1 MEGVA
6 TGFEQ
11 LEGKYEILE
20 KMSEGGMGA
29 VYKVRHRLLD
39 EVRVIKV
46 MRPHLAEDPVLRKR
60 FIREAK
66 TATRLDHANLARVYD
81 FTMDESGYFFLAME
95 FIDGIDLHGLLKGWS
110 PIPPG
115 VVLEIA
121 DQTLD
126 VLGYLHRKEIV
137 HRDISPDNV
146 LIARDEDGGF
156 RVKLIDLGIAKV
168 AASHESLTATGIF
181 LGKVRYSSPE
191 HFKSRNEQEL
201 DRRSDL
207 YSFGVVLYEL
217 LTAAYPIKGKNIP
230 SLINGH
236 LMHPPRPFETTDAE
250 GRVPDDL
257 RAVVLKALEKDPGD
271 RFQTAEDFREAVS
284 TVRRRFPVEED
295 YLVGVLEDQRVPTAR
310 IPVER
315 PGSTQERLDRNF
327 GVETTPSS
335 GGPIPV
341 EPESGTEFE
350 TAGFPLSRE
359 SDRTAGRTDDVDRQ
373 IRALLLGAEKLIE
386 AQHFEEARFQ
396 LETAESLGPG
406 RPETAALVEVLDRA
420 DTAVRRR
427 REQAALEIETLIRAE
442 EYAGARRL
450 IERRRKEIG
459 GAVFDDLEGA
469 VNQAEEA
476 AAERSTRAA
485 DILTAARQ
493 LIDED
498 RWEDAVPMI
507 REVLVL
513 TPGNTEAADLLSEAE
528 AGLAALREERRLE
541 VEIEGAAATIEAAL
555 QRGDFDEVRRS
566 LRLAEKLYGDHPR
579 FADFPKKLKKCED
592 EERRERAGRFGA
604 EARSLVEDGDFIA
617 AALKLEL
624 ALELTPGD
632 RELSEALAEVSELQR
647 LKEEAEYRRR
657 VIDETVGGVERLVTA
672 HRFEAAAVVLDRGVE
687 ALGEFERE
695 QELRTLIEKTA
706 EEHREVERQIGETMK
721 IIEDAVSNEDF
732 KRAQDAV
739 DRVRQLAGDHPE
751 ALDAVDA
758 MLIDLETAEN
768 DYRKA
773 MDVSTAVR
781 SIERH
786 LAESRLDDAERE
798 LRLARRLY
806 GARPIF
812 DDLARR
818 VAEGRRGRE
827 RERRREAIDAAM
839 TSGAPI
845 GDVLTAIESALEFD
859 PFDREFREL
868 LARARR
874 MEREEN
880 RRRRQPEIEEI
891 LAKVDDSI
899 AADRIG
905 EALEILDEAVARL
918 GPFPEARALRVRL
931 GG

>member
-1 MEGVA
+1 
-6 TGFEQ
+6 
-11 LEGKYEILE
+11 
-20 KMSEGGMGA
+20 MSEGGMGA

-110 PIPPG
+110 PIPLG

-146 LIARDEDGGF
+146 LVARDEDGGF

-168 AASHESLTATGIF
+168 AESHESLTATGNF

-191 HFKSRNEQEL
+191 HFKSRDEQEL

-217 LTAAYPIKGKNIP
+217 LTASYPIKGKNIP

-236 LMHPPRPFETTDAE
+236 LMHPPRPFETTDPEERIPA
-250 GRVPDDL
+250 DL

-271 RFQTAEDFREAVS
+271 RFQTAEEFREALS
-284 TVRRRFPVEED
+284 GVRRRIPVEED

-327 GVETTPSS
+327 GVETTPSP

-341 EPESGTEFE
+341 EPERGAEFE
-350 TAGFPLSRE
+350 TAGFVLSRE
-359 SDRTAGRTDDVDRQ
+359 TDRTAGRADDVDRQ

-485 DILTAARQ
+485 AILTTARQ
-493 LIDED
+493 LLGES

-513 TPGNTEAADLLSEAE
+513 TPGNSEAADLLSEAE
-528 AGLAALREERRLE
+528 VGLAALRERRRLE
-541 VEIEGAAATIEAAL
+541 VEVEGAAATIEAAL
-555 QRGDFDEVRRS
+555 QRGDFDEGRRS
-566 LRLAEKLYGDHPR
+566 LKLAEKLYGDHPR
-579 FADFPKKLKKCED
+579 FADFPRRLEECEEADRRMRAEKL
-592 EERRERAGRFGA
+592 AA

-624 ALELTPGD
+624 ALEITPGD
-632 RELSEALAEVSELQR
+632 GELSEALAEVSELQR

-657 VIDETVGGVERLVTA
+657 IVDETVGGVERLVRA
-672 HRFEAAAVVLDRGVE
+672 HRFEAAAGVLDRGVE

-695 QELRTLIEKTA
+695 QELRALIEKTVA
-706 EEHREVERQIGETMK
+706 EHREVEQRIGEALK
-721 IIEDAVSNEDF
+721 SIEDAVSKEDF
-732 KRAQDAV
+732 KAAQDAV
-739 DRVRQLAGDHPE
+739 DRVRQLAGSHPE
-751 ALDAVDA
+751 ALDAIDA
-758 MLIDLETAEN
+758 MLGDLETAEN

-781 SIERH
+781 SVERH
-786 LAESRLDDAERE
+786 LSGGRLDDAERE

-812 DDLARR
+812 DELAWRTADARR
-818 VAEGRRGRE
+818 RRE
-827 RERRREAIDAAM
+827 RERRRETIEQAM
-839 TSGAPI
+839 TSGALVEE
-845 GDVLTAIESALEFD
+845 VLAAIESALEFD
-859 PFDREFREL
+859 PFDREFRSL
-868 LARARR
+868 LMQARR
-874 MEREEN
+874 MEREEDQ
-880 RRRRQPEIEEI
+880 RRRRPAVEEV
-891 LAKVDDSI
+891 LDRVDELI
-899 AADRIG
+899 AANRIG
-905 EALEILDEAVARL
+905 EALEVLDEAVARL

-931 GG
+931 GE